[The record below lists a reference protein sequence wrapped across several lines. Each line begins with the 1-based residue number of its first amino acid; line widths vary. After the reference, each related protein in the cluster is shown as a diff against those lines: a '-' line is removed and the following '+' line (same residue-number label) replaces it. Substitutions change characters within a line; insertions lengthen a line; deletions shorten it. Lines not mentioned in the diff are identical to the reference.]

1 MSCPC
6 LCSTLFTAVHKRPA
20 EGGLGAF
27 CFLPVAFALEVF
39 WGLWLDFFAF
49 GFLVWEAFG
58 REKNY
63 WREKNCG
70 ETAEGKRM
78 AKEGLIESLH

>member
-1 MSCPC
+1 
-6 LCSTLFTAVHKRPA
+6 
-20 EGGLGAF
+20 
-27 CFLPVAFALEVF
+27 VAFALEVF